1 MANDTRTTRASL
13 VAIAKGYRMG
23 SRKACY
29 DWRSGGATTII
40 SLPSFIPLVVMYTL
54 YEDVSVAEG
63 EDRLDRVIDEA
74 MLHLSKMSMPRRED
88 GYPVEVTPNNFRFAE
103 RYFRQSI
110 GWAERIVENRRKRSK
125 AA

>member
-1 MANDTRTTRASL
+1 
-13 VAIAKGYRMG
+13 
-23 SRKACY
+23 
-29 DWRSGGATTII
+29 
-40 SLPSFIPLVVMYTL
+40 MYTL

-110 GWAERIVENRRKRSK
+110 GWAEAAELPLCLMVFSSSIRDERKSISSSRL
-125 AA
+125 